1 MKKRV
6 AIYCRVSTSDQ
17 SPENQ
22 LLDLRRFVESRGFEI
37 YKEYIDRGVSGS
49 KANRPAL
56 NELMKDA
63 KKRRFDSVAVWKF
76 DRFGRSVKHL
86 IESLELF
93 RSLKI
98 DFISFQENVDTSTST
113 GKLVFDVMAA
123 ISEFER
129 SLIQERI
136 KSGLRRAKAKGKRLG
151 RPKKELNLRAVRILS
166 RNHGLS
172 LRQIEKELGVS
183 RSVLS
188 RRMQA
193 VGESIRASNF

>member
-151 RPKKELNLRAVRILS
+151 RPKKELNLRAIRILKH
-166 RNHGLS
+166 NHKKS
-172 LRQIEKELGVS
+172 LREIEKELGVS

-188 RRMQA
+188 RRMA
-193 VGESIRASNF
+193 EAGEGIRASNF

>member
-151 RPKKELNLRAVRILS
+151 RPKKELNLRAIRILKH
-166 RNHGLS
+166 NHGLS
-172 LRQIEKELGVS
+172 LREIEKQLGVS

-188 RRMQA
+188 RRMA
-193 VGESIRASNF
+193 EAGEPIRTATY